1 MPPTNFSSS
10 GSVFGPPPLGMRSYS
25 LRSAWYCS
33 AGVGGLSWPLP
44 LAATTDRLSIR
55 TRVPLTARCT
65 GVLHNPPART
75 TDEVGPRN
83 TAARSGRRGNG
94 TQQHT
99 GNLRA
104 GQRRIEPRRTRNRAG
119 SREAFRSPG
128 LAILAACGRTRVSVL
143 RTGPSSVPESRSRV
157 LGTYR
162 RKLELPFDLT
172 AFVAWTTRRCL
183 GLGGW
188 RMKATA

>member
-44 LAATTDRLSIR
+44 PAATTDRLSIR

-83 TAARSGRRGNG
+83 TAAQSGRRGNG

-119 SREAFRSPG
+119 SREALRFTVPTPSRFLRRGHCRPSESAYRDGGRANDGEPPG
-128 LAILAACGRTRVSVL
+128 VVRCH
-143 RTGPSSVPESRSRV
+143 V
-157 LGTYR
+157 LGGSVSDVTEIT
-162 RKLELPFDLT
+162 LGSSAT
-172 AFVAWTTRRCL
+172 L
-183 GLGGW
+183 GLE
-188 RMKATA
+188 RD